1 MFRLLPKKNNSRAE
15 YTPRYSLKSA
25 VIASDLLISVLTVVY
40 ISSLHSIGL
49 DIDRLLGFLITIGAY
64 TIWRLK

>member
-25 VIASDLLISVLTVVY
+25 VIASDLLFSVLTVTY
-40 ISSLHSIGL
+40 ISSILSTGL
-49 DIDRLLGFLITIGAY
+49 DIDRLAGYLITLSVY
-64 TIWRLK
+64 VFWRFK